1 MKEKEIFARANNKCE
16 LCESD
21 NNLSIYEVFKS
32 DNNDGYVVLC
42 ETCRNQVESE
52 NYDENHFNCL
62 NNAMWSEVPAVK
74 ILSYKILS
82 ALGRNDLTDMMYL
95 TDEEMVIA
103 NKKEE
108 KILDANGN
116 ELRAGDNVTVIKDLE
131 VKGAGKTIKRGTVIK
146 NIRMCDVPGHIS
158 CKVDGIGQVYLKT
171 EFLRKV

>member
-1 MKEKEIFARANNKCE
+1 MNEKEIFDRANNKCE

-32 DNNDGYVVLC
+32 DNNDGYVLLC
-42 ETCRNQVESE
+42 ETCRSQIESE
-52 NYDENHFNCL
+52 NYDKNLFNCL

-95 TDEEMVIA
+95 TDEEMAIA

-116 ELRAGDNVTVIKDLE
+116 ELKNGDNVTVIKDLD
-131 VKGAGKTIKRGTVIK
+131 VKGAGKTIKRGTVVK
-146 NIRMCDVPGHIS
+146 NIRMCDVPGHVS
-158 CKVDGIGQVYLKT
+158 CRVDGIGQVYLKA